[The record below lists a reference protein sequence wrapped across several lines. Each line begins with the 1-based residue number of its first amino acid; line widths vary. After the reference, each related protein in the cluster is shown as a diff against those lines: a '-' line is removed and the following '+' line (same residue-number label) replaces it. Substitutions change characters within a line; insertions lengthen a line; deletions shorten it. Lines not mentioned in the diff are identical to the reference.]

1 MKPIHFKDV
10 NKVYAK
16 DQPEYQ
22 PLPGLFLDG
31 EHGEFIACWGMTWK
45 ERLKCLFTGKVWV
58 SMYTFNKPLTPS
70 YVTVNRKEVY
80 SHVDDKLSFWVK
92 LKRRF
97 KA

>member
-16 DQPEYQ
+16 DQPQYQ
-22 PLPGLFLDG
+22 PLPVLYLEENDG
-31 EHGEFIACWGMTWK
+31 EAIACWGMSWK
-45 ERLKCLFTGKVWV
+45 ERIKCLFTGKVWV
-58 SMYTFNKPLTPS
+58 SLMTFGKPLTPS

-80 SHVDDKLSFWVK
+80 SHTDDALNLWTK